1 MAEEEKDQ
9 SEKTEEPTEKKLED
23 ARERGE
29 VVQSQE
35 IRSAAMFA
43 AATVLLVTIFPATMS
58 AVSSHL
64 TIFLSKPHAL
74 PAGDGGLGIVLYG
87 AVTAVAAEMAIP
99 ILVMVL
105 IVLASILCQ
114 VGFIWSPKVLEPN
127 LNKIN
132 PIKGVKKVISMKNF
146 VEFIKSMIK
155 FGSIL
160 IVLYVVVAPEVPR
173 LVMMGG
179 LEVPQ
184 ILERVFYMVRKL
196 FMAMVV
202 LVTIIAILDYLYQRY
217 EFMKKNRMAKTEVKD
232 EHKQT
237 QGDPHVRAKIRQ
249 IRTERGRQRM
259 IQAVPEADVVITN
272 PTHFAVALKYDMDSM
287 AAPELVAK
295 GVDLIAFNIRS
306 IAEEHDVPVVE
317 NPPLARALYAGVEVG
332 QAVPE
337 EHYKAVAEIIGY
349 IYRVKG
355 KMAS

>member
-43 AATVLLVTIFPATMS
+43 AATILLVTIFPAAMS
-58 AVSSHL
+58 GVSSHL
-64 TIFLSKPHAL
+64 TIFLAKPHAL
-74 PAGDGGLGIVLYG
+74 PGADGGLGLLLYRTV
-87 AVTAVAAEMAIP
+87 AAVAGEMAIP
-99 ILVMVL
+99 IIVIVL

-114 VGFIWSPKVLEPN
+114 VGFMWSPKVLEPN
-127 LNKIN
+127 LSKLN
-132 PIKGVKKVISMKNF
+132 PIKGIKKVVSAKNF
-146 VEFIKSMIK
+146 VEFLKSMLK
-155 FGSIL
+155 FGSTL
-160 IVLYVVVAPEVPR
+160 LVLYVVVTPEVPR
-173 LVMMGG
+173 LVMIGG

-184 ILERVFYMVRKL
+184 ILDHIFYMVRNL
-196 FMAMVV
+196 FMAMVL
-202 LVTIIAILDYLYQRY
+202 LVTIIALLDYVYQRH
-217 EFMKKNRMAKTEVKD
+217 EFMKKNRMARTEVKD

-249 IRTERGRQRM
+249 IRAERGRQRM

-272 PTHFAVALKYDMDSM
+272 PTHFAVALKYDMDTM

-295 GVDLIAFNIRS
+295 GVNLIAFNIRS
-306 IAEEHDVPVVE
+306 IAEESNVPIVE
-317 NPPLARALYAGVEVG
+317 NPPLARALYAGVEIG
-332 QAVPE
+332 QALPE

-349 IYRVKG
+349 IYRAKG
-355 KMAS
+355 KILS